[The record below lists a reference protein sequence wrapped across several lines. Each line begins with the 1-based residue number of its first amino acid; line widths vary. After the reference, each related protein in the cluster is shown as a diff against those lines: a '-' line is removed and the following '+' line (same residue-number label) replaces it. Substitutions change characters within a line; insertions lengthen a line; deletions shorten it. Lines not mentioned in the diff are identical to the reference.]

1 MDHSSVG
8 PDGPLGE
15 GVELLG
21 LVNEKGLQV
30 EMEVSLMDVGKPDT
44 DPPAGF

>member
-1 MDHSSVG
+1 MDHSSAG

-30 EMEVSLMDVGKPDT
+30 EREVSLMDVGKPDT